1 MLGPARDVG
10 GCYTCSAQEYEE
22 GLARIIIMIER
33 DHGGGPGLGA
43 GGKGLLSG
51 RLAIER
57 IKGKKG

>member
-1 MLGPARDVG
+1 MSEG
-10 GCYTCSAQEYEE
+10 YTCSAQEYEE

-33 DHGGGPGLGA
+33 DMEAAPGWERR
-43 GGKGLLSG
+43 KRLLSG